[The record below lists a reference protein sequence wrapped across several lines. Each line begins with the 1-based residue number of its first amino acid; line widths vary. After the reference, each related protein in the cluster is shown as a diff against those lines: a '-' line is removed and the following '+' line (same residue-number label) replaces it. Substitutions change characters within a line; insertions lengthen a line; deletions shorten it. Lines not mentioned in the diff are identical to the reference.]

1 MPKALPTMGRERCI
15 HAAGV
20 AAQYPVPH
28 TRATTPTGPAD
39 AALVRAIY
47 DYFSNDP
54 YAFEACAIDLWKMQ
68 AKEAVTFVATRR
80 SSDGGR
86 DAYGWYFLGPG
97 KDRIRLEWSLE
108 AKLYAPGNGANV
120 KETSRLISRTASPR
134 IRRVRYHVL
143 PTKQAYE
150 ELRGDRHPVVV
161 ICGRDVAG
169 VCYDSTAT
177 RRFPK
182 YFLAR
187 DQVPAAA
194 CPLMTN
200 RVMTATGRNYARIYE
215 RVQRKDAHEFVAAA
229 VEAAGGRVLLSSGP
243 STAPLFLSIEDPAG
257 ARIGLSAYVFSA
269 NRVTTKHR
277 PTDEH
282 RAQVRYGNVNDR
294 AWRLQAHPLGWD
306 PADLDVRLLL
316 VVHRDAGLLISL
328 DPLAYDPLPLG
339 EQRLFQGF

>member
-1 MPKALPTMGRERCI
+1 MF
-15 HAAGV
+15 V
-20 AAQYPVPH
+20 
-28 TRATTPTGPAD
+28 TTSY
-39 AALVRAIY
+39 L
-47 DYFSNDP
+47 
-54 YAFEACAIDLWKMQ
+54 
-68 AKEAVTFVATRR
+68 
-80 SSDGGR
+80 
-86 DAYGWYFLGPG
+86 
-97 KDRIRLEWSLE
+97 
-108 AKLYAPGNGANV
+108 
-120 KETSRLISRTASPR
+120 
-134 IRRVRYHVL
+134 
-143 PTKQAYE
+143 TKQAYE

-161 ICGRDVAG
+161 ITGRDVAG

-316 VVHRDAGLLISL
+316 VVHRDAGLLVAL

-339 EQRLFQGF
+339 NSIYFKDDDVEQQPGTAGASGSATPTAERGRGRSSLGSRLSSRSRPTVCWTSLLSSDKHRHCASIMRSASALPSAVRPSA